1 MGTEIENLQALL
13 QKDPS
18 NFQARRELSI
28 LLANDGFNEEAL
40 SNLEYLAKFFPDDAE
55 LFYNIGILYEKT
67 QKLVKAQLAQMK
79 GNKVALLAG
88 ILSLRKITCHPQW
101 TNEEIKD
108 SVKFERVRQ
117 IVAEAVENK
126 RKTIVFSNWSTPI
139 EWLKQE
145 LAIYNPAVITGDTKD
160 RMYEV
165 DKFQNNDNCFVILGT
180 IGAMGTGLT
189 LNKASNVIFL
199 DEPWNRA
206 LKDQATDRAHRIG
219 TKYNVNVYTLI
230 CKNTIDEMVH
240 GVVNKKGRIADEIV
254 DGVTTEELEN
264 MLENM

>member
-1 MGTEIENLQALL
+1 MKKKTLLEI
-13 QKDPS
+13 
-18 NFQARRELSI
+18 
-28 LLANDGFNEEAL
+28 
-40 SNLEYLAKFFPDDAE
+40 
-55 LFYNIGILYEKT
+55 
-67 QKLVKAQLAQMK
+67 
-79 GNKVALLAG
+79 
-88 ILSLRKITCHPQW
+88 
-101 TNEEIKD
+101 
-108 SVKFERVRQ
+108 
-117 IVAEAVENK
+117 
-126 RKTIVFSNWSTPI
+126 
-139 EWLKQE
+139 
-145 LAIYNPAVITGDTKD
+145 
-160 RMYEV
+160 
-165 DKFQNNDNCFVILGT
+165 ILGT

-254 DGVTTEELEN
+254 DGVTAEELEN